1 MAPPDVSLGFTV
13 TAGGRGKSKAGREAQ
28 QQTGG
33 RCGRWR
39 RTGVTSGQHGGKVLK
54 GNATREFGE
63 TRREEDEGE
72 ERRGGVE
79 RKRRERESSN
89 KRRRKGLKTATYI
102 SG

>member
-63 TRREEDEGE
+63 TRREEEERKGE
-72 ERRGGVE
+72 EELRGKDERGRVATRGGE
-79 RKRRERESSN
+79 
-89 KRRRKGLKTATYI
+89 KG
-102 SG
+102 